1 MKRSIL
7 PWPSA
12 VAIQTMTLL
21 PLVFLT
27 IPVTLKM
34 SGWLQVL
41 LLSILHALAIA
52 DAAVFV
58 LSFVKWWNRPVTMSG
73 DGLQYGKGAI
83 RQWADITSVTL
94 VKKVRINYGGHLVAL
109 IVIEFEDGSKMRIEP
124 YNEVFRCINAFC
136 SDEAAFEKFDACLK
150 GFERWTM
157 EVDHKRPRR

>member
-1 MKRSIL
+1 MKRSFL

-41 LLSILHALAIA
+41 LLSILYALAIA

-58 LSFVKWWNRPVTMSG
+58 MSFVKWWNRPVTISK

-83 RQWADITSVTL
+83 RQWGDITSVTL
-94 VKKVRINYGGHLVAL
+94 VRKVSINYGGHLVVL
-109 IVIEFEDGSKMRIEP
+109 IVIEFEDGSKMR
-124 YNEVFRCINAFC
+124 
-136 SDEAAFEKFDACLK
+136 FEKFDACLRD
-150 GFERWTM
+150 FERWTM
-157 EVDHKRPRR
+157 EVDRKRPRR